1 MIIESIIGTTFR
13 VSVVEETQLGPY
25 QAVIPEVEGTAY
37 ITGKSEFYFDPDDPL
52 KHGFIL
58 R

>member
-1 MIIESIIGTTFR
+1 METTEFG
-13 VSVVEETQLGPY
+13 SY
-25 QAVIPEVEGTAY
+25 KAVIPEVTGSAY
-37 ITGKSEFYFDPDDPL
+37 ITGCNEWLIDPDDPL